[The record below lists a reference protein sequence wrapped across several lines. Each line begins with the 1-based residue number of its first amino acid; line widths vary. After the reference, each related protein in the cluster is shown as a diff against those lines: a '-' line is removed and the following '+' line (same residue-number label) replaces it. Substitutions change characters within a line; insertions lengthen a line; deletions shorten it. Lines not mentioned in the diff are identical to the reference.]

1 MTNEPR
7 DDRPLAE
14 VVPLHPAAP
23 DAVLAVPADTS
34 YEIELDDRPAPGP
47 AVYADIT
54 SPHATA
60 TVYLQGAVVAI
71 DNRTGTWR
79 SFSP

>member
-14 VVPLHPAAP
+14 FVPLHPAAP
-23 DAVLAVPADTS
+23 YAVLAVPADTS

-54 SPHATA
+54 SPAGEMLPIVPPH
-60 TVYLQGAVVAI
+60 L
-71 DNRTGTWR
+71 R
-79 SFSP
+79 SLKGIRKAACP